1 MPIDTIKPTY
11 TFYAVLKLLSEV
23 QFEART
29 DHLIFAGDFISK
41 GPSSPAVID
50 LAISAKASC
59 VRGNHEDR
67 ILLAYRDM
75 YSHRLTEEQREAR
88 KSKAPIP
95 PAPGMPEN
103 MHQNDDEVPN
113 LVDESFEHGNA
124 VDRELA
130 GNLTKRQVDW
140 TAKCPVILDIG
151 QINGLGHVHV
161 VHAGLI
167 PGVRLEKQDP
177 MGVMHMRT
185 IDLETHVPSSSAQ
198 GMPWYKVCLAH
209 VVSSARRLILTSS
222 SSGINTKACSPLN
235 SALQS
240 STVTTPVKAF
250 SCIGTVKALIQDV
263 SRAGN

>member
-1 MPIDTIKPTY
+1 MPLPSDTIKPAHTI
-11 TFYAVLKLLSEV
+11 YAVLNLLSEV

-29 DHLIFAGDFISK
+29 DHLIFAGDFLSK
-41 GPSSPAVID
+41 GPSSSAVID
-50 LAISAKASC
+50 LAMSAKASC

-75 YSHRLTEEQREAR
+75 YSHRLTEEQKEFK
-88 KSKAPIP
+88 KSKAPTP

-103 MHQNDDEVPN
+103 MIQNDDEVPN

-130 GNLTKRQVDW
+130 GNLTKKQMDW
-140 TAKCPVILDIG
+140 TAKCPVILDVG
-151 QINGLGHVHV
+151 PINGLGHLHV

-185 IDLETHVPSSSAQ
+185 IDLDTHVPSSSAE
-198 GMPWYKVCLAH
+198 GMPWFKVCPP
-209 VVSSARRLILTSS
+209 
-222 SSGINTKACSPLN
+222 NTVPPNTQTNL
-235 SALQS
+235 
-240 STVTTPVKAF
+240 
-250 SCIGTVKALIQDV
+250 
-263 SRAGN
+263 